1 MQYGKIDAHEAEYL
15 TIITILYCYIEYKS
29 YSSFDRLKKKTDDF
43 RMLTKFITDGDEVIC
58 LPVFWHRGW
67 IHIFFIFHLDFQR
80 LFFSL

>member
-15 TIITILYCYIEYKS
+15 TIS
-29 YSSFDRLKKKTDDF
+29 YSSFDRLVKKTDDF